1 MDDQAPL
8 TVTYSESEEETEE
21 EEIQSEEEMPSI
33 RGSAEI
39 LDSSQPESVRN
50 HTHQFI
56 NHTHWYHALVH
67 SFSLFF
73 HLSFSLL

>member
-50 HTHQFI
+50 YTYQFI
-56 NHTHWYHALVH
+56 NHTHWYYVHVH